1 MAIAPTDRP
10 WRQWYQLNIW
20 RRRRRLH
27 LQQEPLCA
35 FCIDRGV
42 ATPAVIADHVVP
54 HRGNW
59 NAFRLG
65 TLQSLCND
73 CHVRMKHHFDLH
85 GYTSEIGA
93 DGWPLDP
100 RHPANGGNNAGR
112 EQTNNRVGREQTN
125 SRIGREQTNNRY
137 NGSERRPDDWTGA
150 NKHRDLGANKH
161 PRRGQFTREQT
172 NIRWTPVG

>member
-10 WRQWYQLNIW
+10 WRQWYQLNVW

-100 RHPANGGNNAGR
+100 RHPANGGNSAGR
-112 EQTNNRVGREQTN
+112 EQTNSRMSREQTN
-125 SRIGREQTNNRY
+125 NRIGREQTNNRCG
-137 NGSERRPDDWTGA
+137 GSERRPDDWTGA
-150 NKHRDLGANKH
+150 NKHLDLGANKH

-172 NIRWTPVG
+172 NIRRTPVG